1 MKMIPVW
8 GFNWTFC
15 LLQSDAKLRQIVI
28 FPDLHKAESFQ
39 CNEISH
45 VIVYENNVMLIM
57 GC

>member
-1 MKMIPVW
+1 MKMIPLC

-28 FPDLHKAESFQ
+28 FPDLHKAGSFQ
-39 CNEISH
+39 SNQKSH
-45 VIVYENNVMLIM
+45 VTVYENNVMLIM